1 MSILQNIYNNQYS
14 PEKSRKKVPF
24 SLRLKER
31 VFLDALEE
39 SMGPDFIEKHRNGLC
54 QVEDFLCYDHFREGF
69 RLGVRLMLEVMGP
82 R

>member
-1 MSILQNIYNNQYS
+1 MSILHKIYDNQYS
-14 PEKSRKKVPF
+14 PKKSREKVPF
-24 SLRLKER
+24 SLRRKER
-31 VFLDALEE
+31 VFLDAIEE
-39 SMGPDFIEKHRNGLC
+39 GLGPDFIEKHRSGLC